1 MRAMFKKFYAKF
13 RIGLCYL
20 LFALANIVFA
30 AVIGI
35 CLILSLFGLRD
46 YKKKINAALR
56 IIVRLLS
63 ITIFPS
69 VGGYKVKIDGLENIQ
84 KTPSIYTFNHISLLD
99 PLFAISLIPNAAVV
113 VKGKYDSILA
123 IWLLT
128 RFFDFISTGD
138 GSRGDIERAM
148 GKISDA
154 VGRGCNLIVFPEGT
168 RMNGERLGDF
178 KSMAFRLSRRTGI
191 DIVPAAIVSSE
202 PVFTRGTPLLPEKTG
217 FAFHI
222 KILPPLSPSDFNS
235 ADSLAAKAFRV
246 ISAECK
252 IMRVS
257 KKS

>member
-1 MRAMFKKFYAKF
+1 M
-13 RIGLCYL
+13 
-20 LFALANIVFA
+20 
-30 AVIGI
+30 
-35 CLILSLFGLRD
+35 
-46 YKKKINAALR
+46 
-56 IIVRLLS
+56 
-63 ITIFPS
+63 
-69 VGGYKVKIDGLENIQ
+69 E
-84 KTPSIYTFNHISLLD
+84 
-99 PLFAISLIPNAAVV
+99 
-113 VKGKYDSILA
+113 
-123 IWLLT
+123 
-128 RFFDFISTGD
+128 
-138 GSRGDIERAM
+138 
-148 GKISDA
+148 KISDA

-252 IMRVS
+252 IMREA

>member
-1 MRAMFKKFYAKF
+1 M
-13 RIGLCYL
+13 
-20 LFALANIVFA
+20 
-30 AVIGI
+30 
-35 CLILSLFGLRD
+35 
-46 YKKKINAALR
+46 AALR

-84 KTPSIYTFNHISLLD
+84 KSPAIYTFNHISLLD
-99 PLFAISLIPNAAVV
+99 PLFAISQIPNAAVV

-148 GKISDA
+148 EKISDA

-235 ADSLAAKAFRV
+235 AGFACRQKRLGLYRPSVKLCGYPKSLEFDAAFFLFFSNVVGKV
-246 ISAECK
+246 GNYELPPAEGA
-252 IMRVS
+252 VS
-257 KKS
+257 HG

>member
-1 MRAMFKKFYAKF
+1 MFKKFFAKF

-84 KTPSIYTFNHISLLD
+84 KSPAIYTFNHISLLD
-99 PLFAISLIPNAAVV
+99 PLFAISQIPNAAVV

-148 GKISDA
+148 EKISDA

-191 DIVPAAIVSSE
+191 DIVPAAI
-202 PVFTRGTPLLPEKTG
+202 
-217 FAFHI
+217 